1 MTDEL
6 QGAIN
11 VLVKRIEQKAQELTD
26 NKRMVNSLCR
36 EAGLDPFYPD
46 SDLTATGFSGLVS
59 LQSDQFYT
67 KSPITAAREY
77 LELRKTA
84 VSLEEILAAL
94 ERGGFDFATQG
105 WKDEA
110 RLRNL
115 GISLGKNSAIFHRLP
130 NGTWGLTKKYN
141 VKKKAVAKESG
152 KPELSGEETN
162 GTKTKELNDEKE
174 ERASSA

>member
-6 QGAIN
+6 QGAIT

-26 NKRMVNSLCR
+26 SKRMVNSLCR
-36 EAGLDPFYPD
+36 EAGLDPYYPD
-46 SDLTATGFSGLVS
+46 SDLTETGFAGLPS

-84 VSLEEILAAL
+84 VPLEEILAAL
-94 ERGGFDFATQG
+94 ERGGFDFAGQN

-110 RLRNL
+110 RLKNL
-115 GISLGKNSAIFHRLP
+115 GISLGKNSSMFHRLP
-130 NGTWGLTKKYN
+130 NNTWGLTKNYN
-141 VKKKAVAKESG
+141 IKKKATAKESG
-152 KPELSGEETN
+152 KADPIEESTSEN
-162 GTKTKELNDEKE
+162 GNESSNEQEKTANAE
-174 ERASSA
+174 